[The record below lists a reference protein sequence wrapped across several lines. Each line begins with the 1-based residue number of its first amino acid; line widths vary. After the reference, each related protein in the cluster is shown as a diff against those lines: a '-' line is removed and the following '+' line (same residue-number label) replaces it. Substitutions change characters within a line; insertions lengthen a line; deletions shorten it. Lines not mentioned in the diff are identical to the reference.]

1 MQRITSRHH
10 PLVVRARAI
19 ARGKDPALL
28 LDGVH
33 LVAEALAANRIVESV
48 IVAASEAA
56 RADLRTLLAKL
67 TRAGVP
73 LFTGTAPVM
82 AAVSPV
88 KSASPIV
95 ALTHRPA
102 WTLDTMFARRPPL
115 VVIASGV
122 QDPGNLGAIV
132 RVAEA
137 AGASGVFVSGTS
149 ADPFGW
155 KAVRGSMGSA
165 LRVPIHAVP
174 APLDA
179 IAEARRRGC
188 RVVASV
194 AHRGHSLFQT
204 NLTGPLAILV
214 GGEGAGLDPA
224 LMAAADERVTVPMQP
239 PVESLNAAAAT
250 AVILY
255 EARRQRTGS

>member
-1 MQRITSRHH
+1 MQRITSRSH

-19 ARGKDPALL
+19 ARGRDPGLL

-33 LVAEALAANRIVESV
+33 LVAEALAANRAVESA
-48 IVAASEAA
+48 IVAAADA
-56 RADLRTLLAKL
+56 TRTDLRTLLAKL
-67 TRAGVP
+67 ARANVP
-73 LFTGTAPVM
+73 IFTATAPVM
-82 AAVSPV
+82 EAVSPV
-88 KSASPIV
+88 KTPSPIV
-95 ALTHRPA
+95 ALTTRPV
-102 WTLDTMFARRPPL
+102 WTVETVFARRPPL

-122 QDPGNLGAIV
+122 QDPGNVGAIV

-137 AGASGVFVSGTS
+137 AGASGVLVSGTS

-155 KAVRGSMGSA
+155 KAVRGSMGSV
-165 LRVPIHAVP
+165 LRVPIRAL
-174 APLDA
+174 ATPLDA
-179 IAEARRRGC
+179 IAEARRHGC

-194 AHRGHSLFQT
+194 AHRGRSLFDVD
-204 NLTGPLAILV
+204 LTGPLAVLV

-224 LMAAADERVTVPMQP
+224 IISAADERVTVPMQP
-239 PVESLNAAAAT
+239 PVESLDAAAAT